1 VLIRTGGRLSLEGME
16 VYVNGEKRE
25 LADAPS
31 VGELLEGLGFV
42 NQRLAVEVNEEII
55 PRSQYTAHYLK
66 AGDRVEIVRA
76 IGGG

>member
-1 VLIRTGGRLSLEGME
+1 MLIRSTVRLSLGAME

-25 LADAPS
+25 LAGGAS
-31 VGELLEGLGFV
+31 VAELLEALSLAS
-42 NQRLAVEVNEEII
+42 QRLAVEVNEEIV
-55 PRSQYTAHYLK
+55 PRSQYTAHHLE